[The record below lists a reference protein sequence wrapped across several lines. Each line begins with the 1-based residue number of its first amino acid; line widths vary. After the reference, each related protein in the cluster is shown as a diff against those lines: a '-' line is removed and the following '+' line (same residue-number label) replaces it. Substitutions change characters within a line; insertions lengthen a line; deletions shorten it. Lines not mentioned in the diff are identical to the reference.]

1 MEKES
6 SPQPTEGPLSQTAPS
21 PVLTM
26 IIVLGVILLLAAGYF
41 ILRPQVNKP
50 AQSNL
55 TPPPP
60 VSAPS
65 PATTSAA
72 LNYRPPV
79 AGETQINISVSNSP
93 VYVNCPTEQA
103 SLVQKAVDKTKET
116 LTALNSCNSEKCVKD
131 FESANDNLLS
141 LIKKYCKS

>member
-6 SPQPTEGPLSQTAPS
+6 SQPTEGPLPQTAPS
-21 PVLTM
+21 PVLT
-26 IIVLGVILLLAAGYF
+26 IVIVLGVILLLAVGYF
-41 ILRPQVNKP
+41 ILRPQANKP
-50 AQSNL
+50 AQTNL
-55 TPPPP
+55 VPPPP

-65 PATTSAA
+65 PAATSTAI
-72 LNYRPPV
+72 NYRPPV

-116 LTALNSCNSEKCVKD
+116 LTTLNSCNSEKCVKD